1 MLVIVKN
8 LSTSSEETKVIAAGE
23 EFESDLKDLLEY
35 VLSTYTK
42 KQRLTHCLNFQH
54 SVRNHF
60 RPQPDSSSES
70 VAHSRFLKTE
80 QGQG

>member
-8 LSTSSEETKVIAAGE
+8 VSTSSEETKVIAAGE

-42 KQRLTHCLNFQH
+42 KQRLTHCLNFSALCTQ
-54 SVRNHF
+54 SFLTSARFVVRTGCSQSLSQN
-60 RPQPDSSSES
+60 
-70 VAHSRFLKTE
+70 
-80 QGQG
+80 